1 MDSDIQK
8 GDFKMKYL
16 IIYAHPN
23 PKSFNHAILETISG
37 ELKKRKKDFKVRD
50 LYKIGFNPVLSTKDL
65 SAIEQGAVPKDIKK
79 EQNYIS
85 KADTLIFIFP
95 IWWSSMPAMLKGY
108 IDRVFSLKF
117 AYDITE
123 DGVIGLLKGKKAFL
137 ISTTGASKEDNE
149 KMGAFKMM
157 NMSMDM
163 AIFQFSGMKVIGH
176 KYFSSVQDVS
186 QQDRKKMLKELRMLV
201 KEKLL

>member
-1 MDSDIQK
+1 
-8 GDFKMKYL
+8 MKYL
-16 IIYAHPN
+16 VVYAHPS
-23 PKSFNHAILETISG
+23 PKSFNHAILETIAD
-37 ELKKRKKDFKVRD
+37 ELKKRKKDFIVRD

-65 SAIEQGAVPKDIKK
+65 SAIQNDAVPKDIKK

-95 IWWSSMPAMLKGY
+95 IWWSAMPAMLKGY
-108 IDRVFSLKF
+108 IDRVFSLGF

-123 DGVIGLLKGKKAFL
+123 DAVVGLLKGKKVFL
-137 ISTTGASKEDNE
+137 ISTTGASKEDCE

-157 NMSMDM
+157 NMAIDM

-176 KYFSSVQDVS
+176 KYFSSVPFVS
-186 QQDRKKMLKELRMLV
+186 QQDRKKMLKELKLLV
-201 KEKLL
+201 KEKRL

>member
-1 MDSDIQK
+1 
-8 GDFKMKYL
+8 MKYL
-16 IIYAHPN
+16 VVYVHPS

-37 ELKKRKKDFKVRD
+37 ELKKGEKEFKVRD

-65 SAIEQGAVPKDIKK
+65 SAIEKGAVPEDIKK

-95 IWWSSMPAMLKGY
+95 IWWSAMPAMLKGY

-117 AYDITE
+117 AYDITA
-123 DGVIGLLKGKKAFL
+123 DRVIGLLTGKKVF
-137 ISTTGASKEDNE
+137 IVSTTGASKEDYQ

-157 NMSMDM
+157 NMSIDM

-176 KYFSSVQDVS
+176 KYFSSVPYVS
-186 QQDRKKMLKELRMLV
+186 HQDRKKMLKELKLLV

>member
-1 MDSDIQK
+1 MQ
-8 GDFKMKYL
+8 YL

-23 PKSFNHAILETISG
+23 PASFNHAILETISE
-37 ELKKRKKDFKVRD
+37 ELNKKNKNYKVRD
-50 LYKIGFNPVLSTKDL
+50 LYKIGFNPVLSAREL
-65 SAIEQGAVPKDIKK
+65 SAIQKGDVPKDIKK

-85 KADTLIFIFP
+85 KADTLIFISP
-95 IWWSSMPAMLKGY
+95 IWWSAMPAMLKGY

-123 DGVIGLLKGKKAFL
+123 EGVAGLLQGKKVF
-137 ISTTGASKEDNE
+137 IVSTTGASKEDYE

-163 AIFQFSGMKVIGH
+163 AIFRFSGMKVIGH
-176 KYFSSVQDVS
+176 KYLSAVPYVS
-186 QQDRKKMLKELRMLV
+186 QQERKKMLKELRLLV

>member
-1 MDSDIQK
+1 
-8 GDFKMKYL
+8 MKYL
-16 IIYAHPN
+16 IVYAHPN
-23 PKSFNHAILETISG
+23 PKSFNHAILETISQ
-37 ELKKRKKDFKVRD
+37 ELQKKKRELTVRD
-50 LYKIGFNPVLSTKDL
+50 LYRIGFNPVLSTKDL
-65 SAIEQGAVPKDIKK
+65 LAIQNGAVPKDIKK

-95 IWWSSMPAMLKGY
+95 IWWSAMPAMLKGY
-108 IDRVFSLKF
+108 IDRVFSLGF

-123 DGVIGLLKGKKAFL
+123 DEVIGLLKGKKVF
-137 ISTTGASKEDNE
+137 IVTTTGASKENYE

-157 NMSMDM
+157 TMSIDM

-176 KYFSSVQDVS
+176 KYFSSVPNVS
-186 QQDRKKMLKELRMLV
+186 QQDRKKMLKELKLLV

>member
-1 MDSDIQK
+1 V
-8 GDFKMKYL
+8 KYL
-16 IIYAHPN
+16 IVYAHPN
-23 PKSFNHAILETISG
+23 PKSFNHAILETISQ
-37 ELKKRKKDFKVRD
+37 ELQKKKREFTVRD
-50 LYKIGFNPVLSTKDL
+50 LYRIGFNPVLSTKDL
-65 SAIEQGAVPKDIKK
+65 LAIQNGAVPKDIKK

-95 IWWSSMPAMLKGY
+95 IWWSAMPAMLKGY
-108 IDRVFSLKF
+108 IDRVFSLGF

-123 DGVIGLLKGKKAFL
+123 DEVIGLLKGKKVF
-137 ISTTGASKEDNE
+137 IVTTTGASKEDYE

-157 NMSMDM
+157 NMSIDM

-176 KYFSSVQDVS
+176 KYFSSVPNVS
-186 QQDRKKMLKELRMLV
+186 QQDRKKMLKELKLLV

>member
-1 MDSDIQK
+1 
-8 GDFKMKYL
+8 MKYL

-23 PKSFNHAILETISG
+23 PKSFNHAIMETISE
-37 ELKKRKKDFKVRD
+37 ELKKKKKEFKVRD
-50 LYKIGFNPVLSTKDL
+50 LYKIGFNSALSTKDL
-65 SAIEQGAVPKDIKK
+65 SAIQNGVVPKDIKK

-85 KADTLIFIFP
+85 KADTIVFIFP
-95 IWWSSMPAMLKGY
+95 IWWSSMPAILKGY

-123 DGVIGLLKGKKAFL
+123 DGVFGLLKGKKVFL
-137 ISTTGASKEDNE
+137 VSTTGASKVDNE

-157 NMSMDM
+157 NMSIDM

-176 KYFSSVQDVS
+176 KYFSSVPYVS
-186 QQDRKKMLKELRMLV
+186 QQDRKKMLKELKLLV

>member
-1 MDSDIQK
+1 
-8 GDFKMKYL
+8 MKYL

-23 PKSFNHAILETISG
+23 PKSFNHAILETITG
-37 ELKKRKKDFKVRD
+37 ELKKGKKEFKVRD
-50 LYKIGFNPVLSTKDL
+50 LYKIGFDPALSTRDL
-65 SAIEQGAVPKDIKK
+65 TAIENGAVPKDIKK

-85 KADTLIFIFP
+85 KADILIVIFP
-95 IWWSSMPAMLKGY
+95 IWWSAMPAMLKGY

-123 DGVIGLLKGKKAFL
+123 EEVVGLLKGKKVF
-137 ISTTGASKEDNE
+137 IVSTTGASKEDYE

-157 NMSMDM
+157 NMSIDM

-176 KYFSSVQDVS
+176 KYFSSVPSVS
-186 QQDRKKMLKELRMLV
+186 QQDRKKMLKELKLLV
-201 KEKLL
+201 KEKLP

>member
-1 MDSDIQK
+1 
-8 GDFKMKYL
+8 MKYL
-16 IIYAHPN
+16 IVYAHPSS
-23 PKSFNHAILETISG
+23 KSFNHAILETISA
-37 ELKKRKKDFKVRD
+37 ELKKGKKELKVRD
-50 LYKIGFNPVLSTKDL
+50 LYKTGFNPVLSTKDL
-65 SAIEQGAVPKDIKK
+65 SAIEKGAVPKDIKK

-95 IWWSSMPAMLKGY
+95 IWWSAMPAMLKGY

-123 DGVIGLLKGKKAFL
+123 DGVIGLLKGKKVVL
-137 ISTTGASKEDNE
+137 ISTTGASKEDYE

-163 AIFQFSGMKVIGH
+163 AIFQFSGMKVMGH
-176 KYFSSVQDVS
+176 KYFSSVPYVS
-186 QQDRKKMLKELRMLV
+186 QQDRKKMLKELKLLV